1 LNEKELIKNVRP
13 SLGGMRK
20 GKENALIRTLEIKM
34 LEFDLI
40 CERFDQNSKP
50 IILESLFSKNII

>member
-40 CERFDQNSKP
+40 CERFDQNSEP
-50 IILESLFSKNII
+50 IILKGLFSQNII